1 MPAMFGGNTEM
12 TNNEFDKLEQS
23 WLTEPDREY
32 DADEQ
37 AEQDDYWAEFFAN
50 NDEQIMWRCNYGC

>member
-1 MPAMFGGNTEM
+1 M
-12 TNNEFDKLEQS
+12 TDFEFDKLEQS

-37 AEQDDYWAEFFAN
+37 AEQDDYWCEFILN
-50 NDEQIMWRCNYGC
+50 NDEDVLWRCNYGC